1 MGRDLKRTRRTIS
14 ERGRSLFFPV
24 SIEKG
29 GKDEGAG
36 DKDLYKIPL

>member
-1 MGRDLKRTRRTIS
+1 MKWDDLIP
-14 ERGRSLFFPV
+14 G

-36 DKDLYKIPL
+36 DKGLYQIPL